1 MIENLSAPAI
11 LGTDVL
17 GKFKTFSVDFHKRSL
32 YIGVFCVQLEARL
45 DGTPVTVH
53 LADGYVLDPFSERVV
68 DARAV
73 DFGAVIRDVVFD
85 PDLSGVARPGISI
98 CPCFAR
104 SDAGNRIPILLK
116 NAGAEPVKL
125 YANSVLGEVSD
136 GQVAVDDEDAK
147 KPVREGP
154 VQVDLSDSELGERDR
169 LALRRLLDSY
179 RDVLANGD
187 DELGR
192 HISFSSQSTPV
203 TALQWLSELVFL
215 NW

>member
-1 MIENLSAPAI
+1 M
-11 LGTDVL
+11 
-17 GKFKTFSVDFHKRSL
+17 
-32 YIGVFCVQLEARL
+32 
-45 DGTPVTVH
+45 
-53 LADGYVLDPFSERVV
+53 
-68 DARAV
+68 
-73 DFGAVIRDVVFD
+73 
-85 PDLSGVARPGISI
+85 
-98 CPCFAR
+98 
-104 SDAGNRIPILLK
+104 K

-179 RDVLANGD
+179 RDVFANGD

-192 HISFSSQSTPV
+192 THIVQFSINTGDSSPVAVRARKTPYHLRPEV
-203 TALQWLSELVFL
+203 RKRNRSHGRAGDHSEVEIALVCADPDGEKIRWVLSLRC
-215 NW
+215 